1 MAYPDIDKPSDYFE
15 TKLYTGNGG
24 TQSIT
29 GLDFEPNW
37 TWIKHRDG
45 ATAHMIFDSVRGAL
59 YRLST
64 NNSNSQASAANT
76 LTSWNSDGFALGSEN
91 DTNGNSRLFV
101 SWNWKAG
108 TSVSGNTGGSG
119 TSKSYSGSVNTDAG
133 FSIIKYTGNGTAGHT
148 IPHHLGVQPRVVIC
162 KRLSQNGQWVFGSMA
177 LPNQFEQF
185 LELDLTGGVQSSS
198 LRWNNTDPSSSV
210 FTVGSTADTNQD
222 GTTIV
227 AYSFANKQGF
237 SRMGSYVGNGDANG
251 TFIYTGFK
259 PAFIMVKNSGA
270 SYNWVIQD
278 NKRDPSSFYNPLD
291 RYLYP
296 NSSDPESESSDYNL
310 DFLSNGFK
318 PRNTRSETNDSGN
331 NYIFMAFAENPFT
344 TSTGVAGLAR

>member
-1 MAYPDIDKPSDYFE
+1 MAIIDKPSDYFE

-59 YRLST
+59 YRLQS
-64 NNSNSQASAANT
+64 NSSNSQTSAANT

-162 KRLSQNGQWVFGSMA
+162 KRLSQSGQWVFGSMA

-185 LELDLTGGVQSSS
+185 LELDLTGAAQTSS
-198 LRWNNTDPSSSV
+198 LRWNDTDPSSSV

-222 GTTIV
+222 GTTII
-227 AYSFANKQGF
+227 AYSFAEKQGYSKF
-237 SRMGSYVGNGDANG
+237 GSYVGNGSATDG
-251 TFIYTGFK
+251 TFVYLGFK
-259 PAFIMVKNSGA
+259 PAF
-270 SYNWVIQD
+270 VITKRTDATGGWHMQD
-278 NKRDPSSFYNPLD
+278 NKRNGFNYQNYRLFA
-291 RYLYP
+291 
-296 NSSDPESESSDYNL
+296 NSSDGSTNNSRMDL
-310 DFLSNGFK
+310 LSNGFK
-318 PRNTRSETNDSGN
+318 YKDGDGNSGTNF
-331 NYIFMAFAENPFT
+331 YMAFADNPFV
-344 TSTGVAGLAR
+344 TSTSNGSIPATAR

>member
-1 MAYPDIDKPSDYFE
+1 MAIIDKPTDYFE
-15 TKLYTGNGG
+15 TKIYTGNGG

-227 AYSFANKQGF
+227 AYSFAEKQGF
-237 SRMGSYVGNGDANG
+237 SKFGSYTGNGSGTDG
-251 TFIYTGFK
+251 TFVYTGFL
-259 PAFIMVKNSGA
+259 PAFIMFKSTSTTGG
-270 SYNWVIQD
+270 WEIHD
-278 NKRDPSSFYNPLD
+278 NKRDPFNVSSKRLF
-291 RYLYP
+291 P
-296 NSSDPESESSDYNL
+296 NLSDAEATEDYV
-310 DFLSNGFK
+310 DFNSQGFK
-318 PRNTRSETNDSGN
+318 FRTNDANGNTSGTS
-331 NYIFMAFAENPFT
+331 YTYMAFAENPFV
-344 TSTGVAGLAR
+344 TSTGNGSIPGTAR